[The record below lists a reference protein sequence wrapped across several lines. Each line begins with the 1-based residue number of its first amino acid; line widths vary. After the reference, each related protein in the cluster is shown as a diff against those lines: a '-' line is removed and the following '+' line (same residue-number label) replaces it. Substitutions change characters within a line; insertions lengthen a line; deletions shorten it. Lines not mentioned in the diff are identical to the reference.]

1 MFEDMQMGYAAMRM
15 LEERHGK
22 CPAEG
27 GVYAFAIDGTVTH
40 VFTPEDEAEKTLY
53 WSISKHVSG
62 VNNILLVSPFGT
74 VHAFRVAMPGNTPD
88 ANAAQAIFEWLMDP
102 AVNPHNFG
110 VLADYGFRQFC
121 SCKAGHPFIVRPFMP
136 TKDSPIIGKRERER
150 VAQFSAWV
158 CTCRQYNEWM
168 NGSAKR
174 GFPRWQMKT
183 NVRYIKQLEQDLAMY
198 LQLYNFRVRFCEW
211 GQVRTTYLASALETF
226 AEQNLMWDEVE
237 GTFHAWQHAY
247 VGPPDA
253 EGVVGG
259 GGGW

>member
-1 MFEDMQMGYAAMRM
+1 
-15 LEERHGK
+15 
-22 CPAEG
+22 
-27 GVYAFAIDGTVTH
+27 
-40 VFTPEDEAEKTLY
+40 
-53 WSISKHVSG
+53 
-62 VNNILLVSPFGT
+62 
-74 VHAFRVAMPGNTPD
+74 
-88 ANAAQAIFEWLMDP
+88 
-102 AVNPHNFG
+102 
-110 VLADYGFRQFC
+110 
-121 SCKAGHPFIVRPFMP
+121 
-136 TKDSPIIGKRERER
+136 
-150 VAQFSAWV
+150 
-158 CTCRQYNEWM
+158 
-168 NGSAKR
+168 
-174 GFPRWQMKT
+174 MKT